1 MVIWMPSQ
9 SCSSSFCIFAL
20 CLFVLLSFCISD
32 VSFSVLVKYF
42 IVYIISS
49 WFIAIHLVA
58 FWSLAS
64 WFRVISEGLDRMDGL
79 QRTSASTL
87 NGNNILQTHKQSAWK
102 PLVRANILSPAPMP
116 QTGLCLVGVLPLLLN
131 TLCALCAH
139 IAPIMCAYYVHT
151 VRTMCALC
159 AHTNLSC
166 LTFACIVCILHTL
179 CEHDGIPFVLYSL
192 VTCTHMCVCIVHFV
206 CILLSLP
213 LLFNTTL

>member
-1 MVIWMPSQ
+1 MPSQ

-49 WFIAIHLVA
+49 CFIAIHLVA

-64 WFRVISEGLDRMDGL
+64 WFRVISEGFDRMDGL

-87 NGNNILQTHKQSAWK
+87 NGNNILQTYKQSAWK

-139 IAPIMCAYYVHT
+139 IAHIMCAYYVHT
-151 VRTMCALC
+151 VRTMCA
-159 AHTNLSC
+159 
-166 LTFACIVCILHTL
+166 
-179 CEHDGIPFVLYSL
+179 Y
-192 VTCTHMCVCIVHFV
+192 
-206 CILLSLP
+206 
-213 LLFNTTL
+213 

>member
-1 MVIWMPSQ
+1 MPSQ
-9 SCSSSFCIFAL
+9 SCSSSFCIVAL

-64 WFRVISEGLDRMDGL
+64 WFRVISVGLDRMDGL

-102 PLVRANILSPAPMP
+102 PLVRANILSPAPAP

-139 IAPIMCAYYVHT
+139 FAHIMCT
-151 VRTMCALC
+151 LCALC
-159 AHTNLSC
+159 VHYVRI
-166 LTFACIVCILHTL
+166 LTF
-179 CEHDGIPFVLYSL
+179 L
-192 VTCTHMCVCIVHFV
+192 V
-206 CILLSLP
+206 
-213 LLFNTTL
+213 